1 MKSQPHIKKAG
12 ILAFPKSAIDFLGG
26 KEKVFSF
33 SPTLIFQEH
42 AAKCLAGARDK
53 KVMDCKGARRLIP
66 PGDALANLDP
76 ARARE
81 GHSRSM
87 DTV

>member
-1 MKSQPHIKKAG
+1 VERK
-12 ILAFPKSAIDFLGG
+12 
-26 KEKVFSF
+26 KVFSF

-66 PGDALANLDP
+66 PGDALANLKGEWERIHVPYFD
-76 ARARE
+76 
-81 GHSRSM
+81 G
-87 DTV
+87 

>member
-1 MKSQPHIKKAG
+1 VERK
-12 ILAFPKSAIDFLGG
+12 
-26 KEKVFSF
+26 KVFSF

-42 AAKCLAGARDK
+42 AAKCLA
-53 KVMDCKGARRLIP
+53 GARRLIP

>member
-1 MKSQPHIKKAG
+1 LKSQPHIKKAG

-42 AAKCLAGARDK
+42 AAKCLAGAR
-53 KVMDCKGARRLIP
+53 RLIP